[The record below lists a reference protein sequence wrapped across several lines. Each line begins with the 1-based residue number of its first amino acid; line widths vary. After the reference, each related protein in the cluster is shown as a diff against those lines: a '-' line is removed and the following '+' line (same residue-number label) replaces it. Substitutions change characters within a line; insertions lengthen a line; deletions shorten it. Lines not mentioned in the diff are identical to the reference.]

1 MGSGEAGLAPG
12 AWGEVVA
19 GAEGGLEV
27 AGVGEAG
34 AFGDLVEGEV
44 GGEEEAFDVAEAE
57 AEDFVFG
64 GAAEGGFHA
73 ALEGA
78 AGGVE
83 GEAEVVDGEALVAA
97 LADEAGGASDE
108 GVGDDEVVGG
118 FAGDDLAGRNEDGRL
133 TRRARRALRASYG
146 CLSRF
151 ARLGIWDC

>member
-1 MGSGEAGLAPG
+1 MNPLWAAVAFEDGDGDEDEEDGDGDDPSIRRLIGFRWDSGFLRLGSRAGLAPG
-12 AWGEVVA
+12 AGGEVVA

-34 AFGDLVEGEV
+34 ALGDLVEGEV

-78 AGGVE
+78 TGG
-83 GEAEVVDGEALVAA
+83 
-97 LADEAGGASDE
+97 
-108 GVGDDEVVGG
+108 
-118 FAGDDLAGRNEDGRL
+118 
-133 TRRARRALRASYG
+133 
-146 CLSRF
+146 
-151 ARLGIWDC
+151 I